1 LGDNSRFKPT
11 QEFPLKMYAKDYDN
25 NNQIDPVMAFAEN
38 GKYYPV
44 PNRDKIIK
52 QMPHLRK
59 KFPRYKAYSKATI
72 DQVFSQQELNAAL
85 QLEAKTFASS
95 IFINNGSG
103 SFSQKELPIEAQVA
117 PVQEFAVEDVNNDGK
132 QDIILVGNNYGMQ
145 VESGR
150 IDAGTGLVLLGEGSG
165 NFKPV
170 KSIDSGF
177 WADGD
182 TRDLA
187 PIIINGKK
195 HYLVAVNDAA
205 LKTYK
210 LK

>member
-1 LGDNSRFKPT
+1 
-11 QEFPLKMYAKDYDN
+11 MYAKDYDN
-25 NNQIDPVMAFAEN
+25 NSQIDPVMAFAEN

-95 IFINNGSG
+95 IFINNGTG

-117 PVQEFAVEDVNNDGK
+117 PVQEFAIEDVNNDGK

-165 NFKPV
+165 NFKPM

-177 WADGD
+177 WAEGD